1 MKPTLARTKQNA
13 GNSTHP
19 LLRHR
24 RGYGKMVKVVH
35 LEQSRLKELQKT
47 IL

>member
-13 GNSTHP
+13 GTHP

-24 RGYGKMVKVVH
+24 QGYGKMVKVVH
-35 LEQSRLKELQKT
+35 LEQSRLKELQKM